1 MRWPTFLLAGT
12 TVLAISLVVALGVVL
27 VIRLQQPLER
37 PALDPRVQLTV
48 TPIATLPPWN
58 ATPAPAGT
66 PTPAPRT
73 APGTTPLPTPA
84 GGQENPARAAIGSV
98 VKVQGSQSVGTGFAW
113 AKRDGEL
120 LLVTA
125 AHVVDAASVV
135 TVIAPDGTEHPAHVL
150 TRDPVVDIAVL
161 EVADGLS
168 LEPLARG
175 DSQRLAPGDPLYVV
189 GFALGTELLGDPT
202 VTRGVLS
209 GRRVVD
215 GVEYLQTDAAMNPG
229 NSGGPV
235 LDDQGRVV
243 GIAIAVIRDAQGV
256 PTEGLN
262 FAVTVE
268 EAIAVAGS

>member
-1 MRWPTFLLAGT
+1 MRWGTALLAIAA
-12 TVLAISLVVALGVVL
+12 VLAGALAVALGVVL
-27 VIRLQQPLER
+27 VLRLQQPPAR

-48 TPIATLPPWN
+48 TPIPTLPPLDV
-58 ATPAPAGT
+58 TPEPSDT
-66 PTPAPRT
+66 PTPAAVRT
-73 APGTTPLPTPA
+73 PAATPLA
-84 GGQENPARAAIGSV
+84 ASSSGADNPARAAIGSV
-98 VKVQGSQSVGTGFAW
+98 VQVRSPHGLGTGFAW

-120 LLVTA
+120 VLVTA
-125 AHVVDAASVV
+125 AHVVGDNQRVL
-135 TVIAPDGTEHPAHVL
+135 VIAPDGTEHPAQVL
-150 TRDPVVDIAVL
+150 NRDPVVDIALL
-161 EVADGLS
+161 EVADGLL

-235 LDDQGRVV
+235 LDSEGRVV
-243 GIAIAVIRDAQGV
+243 GIAIAAIRNVQGM

-262 FAVTVE
+262 FAVTIE
-268 EAIAVAGS
+268 ELVAVAGT